1 MTILV
6 LDADGMLLD
15 ADRGGDGHRTN
26 ELNRRFGIDRPA
38 LRETF
43 FAPCRADVV
52 TGRRSIEPALT
63 AALTA
68 IGATASVDE
77 VLACWFEADFVAVP
91 AAIDLA
97 RRAAAD
103 GVVVAAGTNQEAR
116 RSAHLRERLGALFPL
131 TQLIASADVGH
142 PKPEPAFFC
151 AADERLDRDL
161 DTRVVFADDGT
172 ANVEAAHAHGWTAV
186 HVGTDGDWI
195 GEVTNLPGLGDH
207 G

>member
-6 LDADGMLLD
+6 LDVDGVLLD
-15 ADRGGDGHRTN
+15 ADRGGDGHWTN
-26 ELNRRFGIDRPA
+26 ELNRRFGIDRAA
-38 LRETF
+38 LREAF
-43 FAPCRADVV
+43 FAPFWGDVV
-52 TGRRSIEPALT
+52 TGRRPIEPALT

-77 VLACWFEADFVAVP
+77 VLACWFEADFVPVP

-97 RRAAAD
+97 RRAASA

-116 RSAHLRERLGALFPL
+116 RSAHLREHLGALFPL

-142 PKPEPAFFC
+142 PKPEPAFFR
-151 AADERLDRDL
+151 AADERLDRGP
-161 DTRVVFADDGT
+161 DTPVVFADDGI
-172 ANVEAAHAHGWTAV
+172 ANVEAARAHGWTAV
-186 HVGTDGDWI
+186 HVGPDGDWV
-195 GEVTNLPGLGDH
+195 GEVTIRLGLGDH